1 VEAER
6 EGATSRQRT
15 FDRLGRFLSGQH
27 DPVDFALRLLHKDV
41 GLGRE
46 VGVPMRL
53 ANMAFEKL
61 AAAMNRGWGT
71 RNSTVGEDD
80 CPKSSDSCLRA
91 ESIIS
96 LNTSVAEV
104 IYVSVRYQ
112 YRVTRILQFGRPAI
126 LLVIAPWY
134 YFSSL
139 LRHDTGPAGNRA
151 AH

>member
-1 VEAER
+1 MLQSPCGRA
-6 EGATSRQRT
+6 
-15 FDRLGRFLSGQH
+15 FDRLGQCFLSGRH
-27 DPVDFALRLLHKDV
+27 DPADFALRLLRKDVGLAV

-91 ESIIS
+91 ESIIPLNIS
-96 LNTSVAEV
+96 LAEA
-104 IYVSVRYQ
+104 IVSFHCR
-112 YRVTRILQFGRPAI
+112 YRVTLILQFVRSTT
-126 LLVIAPWY
+126 LLVITAWY

-139 LRHDTGPAGNRA
+139 LWHDTGPAGNRA